1 MFGSPASPRGTA
13 ARSRSPLA
21 RVLPAN
27 LALIA
32 RSGRTEAYLFVLA
45 TWLLCGWAASLVR
58 GVPAHSY
65 VDRQLGMYFV
75 TLVFAACW
83 PLVVWR
89 DEAPRQR
96 AYLRSL
102 PLPPGAGTLVRVLA
116 GLGVLLAAV
125 VLANAGGFV
134 IGAAIGRAAEF
145 GAVTPLAWLA
155 SGLGL
160 TIVYL
165 IASAIAVASDTPG
178 PWTLALVALV
188 YAPPLMLPLP
198 EPLLFAIR
206 PGPTWLYQGAF
217 GFDRATRF
225 AVTQAQLD
233 SRLSEFTPDQWLPA
247 ALVWLGFACAFLW
260 LASRRRVDL

>member
-1 MFGSPASPRGTA
+1 MFTSRDAGTPRA
-13 ARSRSPLA
+13 PSLPSLFLAHVRLVARLGW
-21 RVLPAN
+21 VELCV
-27 LALIA
+27 
-32 RSGRTEAYLFVLA
+32 FMVA

-65 VDRQLGMYFV
+65 IDRQLGMHFMA
-75 TLVFAACW
+75 LVFAAYW
-83 PLVVWR
+83 PLAVWR

-96 AYLRSL
+96 SYFWSL
-102 PLPPGAGTLVRVLA
+102 PLRRDHGTLVRVLA
-116 GLGVLLAAV
+116 GLGVLLIATV
-125 VLANAGGFV
+125 VANAGGFL

-145 GAVTPLAWLA
+145 RNVSPLAWLA
-155 SGLGL
+155 SGLGV

-165 IASAIAVASDTPG
+165 FASTIAVASDVPG
-178 PWTLALVALV
+178 RWILALACLV

-198 EPLLFAIR
+198 ETLTFAIR
-206 PGPTWLYQGAF
+206 PGPTWLYQGAL

-247 ALVWLGFACAFLW
+247 SLVWLVVGAVFLW
-260 LASRRRVDL
+260 LAAQRRIDL